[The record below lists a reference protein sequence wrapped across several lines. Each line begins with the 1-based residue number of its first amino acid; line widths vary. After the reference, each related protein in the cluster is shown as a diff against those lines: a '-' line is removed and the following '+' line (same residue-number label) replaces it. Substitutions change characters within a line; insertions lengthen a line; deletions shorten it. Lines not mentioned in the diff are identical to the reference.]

1 MNKIIARLRSILRSL
16 ATKANLKI
24 SVALSVPGFLKV
36 EVSYSRNLDRPPE
49 EGRWPSSASAS

>member
-1 MNKIIARLRSILRSL
+1 MNKSIARLRSILRSL

-49 EGRWPSSASAS
+49 EG